1 MIAGRSGSSTS
12 RSTCCTSTAAICAAA
27 RSRTAKTPLRQMLE
41 EACCSRLVYVNRRRQ
56 GPELLKHMRAI
67 GAEGIVSKRA
77 GSLYTGRATRD
88 WRKTKCHTTGQFI
101 ATGFQ
106 ELGPGRIEALH
117 IAEER
122 DGKLVPAGQV

>member
-1 MIAGRSGSSTS
+1 
-12 RSTCCTSTAAICAAA
+12 
-27 RSRTAKTPLRQMLE
+27 
-41 EACCSRLVYVNRRRQ
+41 
-56 GPELLKHMRAI
+56 MRAI

-122 DGKLVPAGQV
+122 DGKLVPAGQVRFGFAGKGLWAILDELRTCSVGRAGVGVDRARASCPGEVLWPT